1 LRSKRRIAP
10 SIPLV
15 HDNPRNNKTSIKRKI
30 NCRVTKS
37 GTVLVPVLVRNKGH
51 EGFFYLPTCTICNK
65 PILDFESA
73 NVVVQGWHPS
83 PDSQPTESLG
93 SVKGTEFFRVPGVA
107 IAVHFECDKQEWKPW
122 VRLSSVFSQDQ
133 RQPIEKVGFAVGL

>member
-1 LRSKRRIAP
+1 LSSKRSIAA
-10 SIPLV
+10 SVPLV
-15 HDNPRNNKTSIKRKI
+15 HDNPRNNKISIQQKLIR
-30 NCRVTKS
+30 RATKS
-37 GTVLVPVLVRNKGH
+37 ATELVPVLVRRKGH
-51 EGFFYLPTCTICNK
+51 EGFFYLPTCAICNK

-83 PDSQPTESLG
+83 PDLPPTESLG

-107 IAVHFECDKQEWKPW
+107 IAVHFECDKQEWRPW

-133 RQPIEKVGFAVGL
+133 RHPLEKVGFAVGL